1 MQMDEQDR
9 EKSRRHDSLQL
20 EVVNFRNGGGIVDHD
35 VPRVQRSIDKH
46 LDDKNQ
52 LLLKLRHEE
61 LKNSEVALRLEEVN
75 DRLERRDKEY
85 DDVNVQFKAVSDHNT
100 LLIQDKEAML

>member
-1 MQMDEQDR
+1 
-9 EKSRRHDSLQL
+9 
-20 EVVNFRNGGGIVDHD
+20 
-35 VPRVQRSIDKH
+35 VQRSIDKH

-100 LLIQDKEAML
+100 LLIQDKETML